1 MVVREV
7 KSRFE
12 DRYRFSKVEF
22 AVAVS
27 GVVSMGLEIVA
38 GRVLAPRFG
47 STIYT
52 WGSIIGISMLAL
64 SLGYLHGGRTSSS
77 ASVKDL
83 ERYLVYTSAYILFV
97 LFAGESLLT
106 ASAGIPVDARYASII
121 PVTLLF
127 GPPTYFLGYISPYAA
142 QLSSKATKGEA
153 SGHFYAVGTAG
164 SILGAFGTTFLLVPN
179 FSVDTIYLMF
189 GTLSVLPVLFG
200 SRDLKQLAPLIVVAA
215 GFLALQTPAVNDNVV
230 YSDSTVYQELEV
242 RDSAGVRTLYLD
254 GQPQSAIYLNG
265 SGYPWGYLDYFHIP
279 LALNNDTEDVLF
291 IGGGGFVGPQEFAE
305 RGYDVDAVEL
315 DPGVVKAA
323 ENYFNLTESEN
334 LDVYTQD
341 GRDFLQQTDQEYD
354 VVYLDAYRKS
364 KVPFHLTTKEFMELA
379 YKKTGENGIL
389 MSNIISTTSGPG
401 SKFAKSQSATMKE
414 VYNSL
419 YFFPTQ
425 NTDLAQN
432 IELMAMKN
440 DRLRQED
447 LQRRVKS
454 YEARNLSD
462 EVSMLRQ
469 IDTSGAQI
477 LTDDYAPVDE
487 LLNPL
492 LGRDYVID

>member
-1 MVVREV
+1 MPV
-7 KSRFE
+7 KGIKSE
-12 DRYRFSKVEF
+12 ILNRYKFSKVEL

-27 GVVSMGLEIVA
+27 GVVSMGLEILA

-77 ASVKDL
+77 ASVEDL
-83 ERYLVYTSAYILFV
+83 EKYLVYTSAYILFV
-97 LFAGESLLT
+97 MFAGESLLS
-106 ASAGIPVDARYASII
+106 ASAGIPVDARYASIL

-179 FSVDTIYLMF
+179 FSVNTIYLMF
-189 GTLSVLPVLFG
+189 GTLSVLPVIFG
-200 SRDLKQLAPLIVVAA
+200 SRDLKQLAPLLVVGM
-215 GFLALQTPAVNDNVV
+215 GFLVLQTPAVNSNVV

-242 RDSAGVRTLYLD
+242 RDSDGVRTLYLD

-265 SGYPWGYLDYFHIP
+265 SGYPWSYLDYFHIP
-279 LALNNDTEDVLF
+279 LALKNETEDVLF

-323 ENYFNLTESEN
+323 ENYFNLSESEN

-341 GRDFLQQTDQEYD
+341 GRDFLQETDQEYD
-354 VVYLDAYRKS
+354 VIYLDAYRKS
-364 KVPFHLTTKEFMELA
+364 KVPFHLTTKEFMQLA
-379 YKKTGENGIL
+379 YEKTGEDGVV

-401 SKFAKSQSATMKE
+401 SKFAKAQSATMKE
-414 VYNSL
+414 VFSSL

-425 NTDLAQN
+425 DTDLAQN
-432 IELMAMKN
+432 IELMATKQGKLTRN
-440 DRLRQED
+440 E
-447 LQRRVKS
+447 LQKRVEG
-454 YEARNLSD
+454 YEAKNLSD
-462 EVSMLRQ
+462 EVQMLRSV
-469 IDTSGAQI
+469 DTEGAQI

-492 LGRDYVID
+492 LGRDYVVN